1 MTRVVPFLTV
11 LLCSAFLGSAARA
24 GEIAPDLADILG
36 RAAPDAQIP
45 AIVMMARQADI
56 KTLNAELDAG
66 NATRATRN
74 RVVLTELERVAR
86 ETQPML
92 QPLIDDFLKSGA
104 MSECHPV
111 TIINAFCVKAQPVV
125 LRSLASHE
133 STGTVYYAYP
143 IETIRP
149 IGPEVPSPA
158 VSGTTPEPG
167 LTGIKA
173 DFLWNLGIMGQGRIV
188 SDIDTGARGTHTAFA
203 SRWRGLQP
211 GVLPAHAWF
220 DPVTNTAFPVDG
232 NGHGTHTL
240 GTICGDSGTGLEI
253 VGVARQAQWIAAG
266 VIDRVSIPTTVAD
279 AIRAFNWQANPDG
292 NIATAHDVPDSSSN
306 SWGLVTGHGY
316 PPCDATIWAS
326 IDNSEAAGVIV
337 IFAAGNEGASGCR
350 RPGDRTTTPT
360 NTMAVG
366 ALNVDQVTIASFS
379 SRGPSGCPGAAI
391 KPEIC
396 AHGANVRSS
405 TRTSDTS
412 YGNLSGTSMATPHIA
427 GAVTLLR
434 QVHPN
439 GTPDLIKTILM
450 TTADDLGA
458 VGEDNTFGWG
468 RANLQN
474 AYTALLAARPPVSV
488 SLVTDTRVIQRAVGG
503 FGYYFVTLINYTASN
518 QGIRASIVM
527 NFGGNPLFT
536 VLPTID
542 FGVPANYSNDTSP
555 APLAFP
561 FPANMPVSLI
571 GPYELV
577 ATLRDPGTNNIISQ
591 ASATVTYMGP

>member
-1 MTRVVPFLTV
+1 MTRVVRFLAIV
-11 LLCSAFLGSAARA
+11 GFAFLGTARA
-24 GEIAPDLADILG
+24 GELAPDLADLLG

-56 KTLNAELDAG
+56 KALNTQLDAG

-74 RVVLTELERVAR
+74 RLVLTELELVAR
-86 ETQPML
+86 ETQPQL
-92 QPLIDDFLKSGA
+92 QPMIDAFLASGA
-104 MSECHPV
+104 MAECHAV
-111 TIINAFCVKAQPVV
+111 TIINAFCVRAQPVV
-125 LRSLASHE
+125 LRALASHE
-133 STGTVYYAYP
+133 ATGTIWYSYP

-149 IGPEVPSPA
+149 VGPEVPSP
-158 VSGTTPEPG
+158 VSAGTTPEVG

-220 DPVTNTAFPVDG
+220 DPVTNTTFPTDA

-292 NIATAHDVPDSSSN
+292 NLATAHDVPDSSSN

-316 PPCDATIWAS
+316 PPCDPTIWAS

-337 IFAAGNEGASGCR
+337 VFAAGNEGTGGIR
-350 RPGDRTTTPT
+350 RPGDRQTTPT
-360 NTMAVG
+360 NTYAVG
-366 ALNVDQVTIASFS
+366 ALNVDQTTIASFS
-379 SRGPSGCPGAAI
+379 SRGPSGCPGAPI

-396 AHGANVRSS
+396 AHGNSVRSS

-412 YGNLSGTSMATPHIA
+412 YGLLSGTSMATPHIA

-439 GTPDLIKTILM
+439 GTPDLIKNILM
-450 TTADDLGA
+450 TTADDLGT
-458 VGEDNTFGWG
+458 VGEDNTFGFG
-468 RANLQN
+468 RANLQSAYN
-474 AYTALLAARPPVSV
+474 ALIAARPPVSV
-488 SLVTDTRVIQRAVGG
+488 SVVTDTRVIQRAVGG
-503 FGYYFVTLINYTASN
+503 FGYYLITLINYTNVN
-518 QGIRASIVM
+518 QFVRASIVM
-527 NFGGNPLFT
+527 NFNSNPLIT
-536 VLPTID
+536 VLGTLD
-542 FGVPANYSNDTSP
+542 FVVPASYSNDASP
-555 APLAFP
+555 ARLAFP
-561 FPANMPVSLI
+561 FPANMPVGLI
-571 GPYELV
+571 GNYELV
-577 ATLRDPGTNNIISQ
+577 ATIRNPGNNAIISQ
-591 ASATVTYMGP
+591 ASASVTYAGP